1 MTRHDLT
8 LKYSQAAEKVPP
20 RINEVNLG
28 DVPTWIAPSFSIPE
42 PLREPFFAVHFAQ
55 RFFSSLL
62 DTFREAIDSL
72 HRLADNLEAELGRK
86 IRMLNI
92 GGGLAGWYLPEM
104 PPPSIADLVKTLMPM
119 MRSQFEYFVEPGNSL
134 VGDTMCLITKVVMVK
149 RDDNSAIAIMDV
161 GYDQLI
167 YHRPFHVRT
176 SEHEDLPN
184 TGNDAVA
191 GPLCFSG
198 DIIRSATT
206 LNGVKRGDY
215 LYLPFVGA
223 YCYAASNHFN
233 RRQYGGMVV

>member
-104 PPPSIADLVKTLMPM
+104 PPPSIADL
-119 MRSQFEYFVEPGNSL
+119 SL

-149 RDDNSAIAIMDV
+149 RDDNSAIAVMDV

-176 SEHEDLPN
+176 SEHENLPN